1 VKKNLTRIIITVICI
16 LLAVW
21 FLFPTYKNYSI
32 NKDLQGLTGEDS
44 VKYINE
50 NAESIKKSL
59 RNRLKLGLDLKG
71 GMYVVL
77 DVDVIK
83 LLEELAN
90 PKAKDE
96 IFAQSLNEVSEQLK
110 VSEELVL
117 KLFSANLKTKGKN
130 LLSYYGDT
138 RQDEA
143 TVEKDIQDKIDQA
156 IEGAVRTV
164 RSRIDQYGVAEPQIQ
179 TVGGKRII
187 VELPGVS
194 NADEIRRLLK
204 QTAILEFHL
213 LQDMNKVLKVMQDI
227 DNKLATSDIKDSLDL
242 NDTSVAKLNEIT
254 KDSSSIQ
261 KTTEKTSA
269 GEKEKKD
276 SAKTKKEVAVKKDT
290 TKTKKDTT
298 KTKKD
303 TLKSKDT
310 SITSDTTGLDT
321 NEQLTQEEFMQKY
334 PFTSLFDLNYLQ
346 QAGELITSAINKE
359 KIERILQRED
369 IKVLIPS
376 DILFSWSAPRE
387 SGDEYY
393 VLYALRKDAELTGKS
408 LEGVK
413 ADMDPTDNRPKVSME
428 MNTEGAN
435 EWSRITGAN
444 IGKRCAIVLD
454 GVVYSAPTIQNKITG
469 GRSEI
474 SGIQTLQDAKLIEI
488 VLRAG
493 SLPAPLSII
502 EERTIGPSLGEDSI
516 RAGIMSSIAA
526 LILVAV
532 FMIVYY
538 RIGGTVSVVALVIN
552 VLFVFGIMASFKAT
566 LTVPGIAGLIL
577 TIGMAVDTNVLIYE
591 RIREEM
597 KSGKPLRTSVD
608 IGYKKAFSAII
619 DSHLTTLITGVI
631 LYQFGSGPIQGFAL
645 ILIFGLLSNLF
656 TAIVITHFIFDI
668 MMEKGYEP
676 NFG

>member
-1 VKKNLTRIIITVICI
+1 MKKNLARIILTVAFL
-16 LLAVW
+16 LLAAW
-21 FLFPTYKNYSI
+21 FLYPTLSNYMIS
-32 NKDLQGLTGEDS
+32 KDLQGLTGEDS
-44 VKYINE
+44 LKYVTE
-50 NAESIKKSL
+50 NAEKIKKSL
-59 RNRLKLGLDLKG
+59 KNRMKLGLDLKG

-83 LLEELAN
+83 LLEDLAN

-96 IFAQSLNEVSEQLK
+96 MFTQSLNEVSEQLK
-110 VSEELVL
+110 TSEEPVL
-117 KLFSANLKTKGKN
+117 KLFSANLKSKGKN
-130 LLSYYGDT
+130 ILSYFGDT

-143 TVEKDIQDKIDQA
+143 TVEKELQEKIDQA

-164 RSRIDQYGVAEPQIQ
+164 RSRVDQYGVAEPQIQ

-204 QTAILEFHL
+204 QTAVLQFHL
-213 LQDMNKVLKVMQDI
+213 LQDINKVIKVMQDI
-227 DNKLATSDIKDSLDL
+227 DKRLEVSDIKDSLSTS
-242 NDTSVAKLNEIT
+242 DTSLAKLDNVKKDSTGIT
-254 KDSSSIQ
+254 KP
-261 KTTEKTSA
+261 TEKTSA
-269 GEKEKKD
+269 GDKEKKD
-276 SAKTKKEVAVKKDT
+276 TSKSKKESIKKDT

-298 KTKKD
+298 GTKKD
-303 TLKSKDT
+303 TSKSSDT
-310 SITSDTTGLDT
+310 STTADTTGLDT
-321 NEQLTQEEFMQKY
+321 NEQMTQEEFLKKY
-334 PFTSLFDLNYLQ
+334 PFTALFDLNYLQ
-346 QAGELITSAINKE
+346 QAGELITNAVNKE
-359 KIERILQRED
+359 KIDRLLKRED
-369 IKVLIPS
+369 IKAVIPS
-376 DILFSWSAPRE
+376 DMIFVWSASRE
-387 SGDEYY
+387 TEEEYY
-393 VLYALRKDAELTGKS
+393 ILYALRKEAELTGKV
-408 LEGVK
+408 LEEVR
-413 ADMDPTDNRPKVSME
+413 ADMDPNDNRPKVSMV

-435 EWSRITGAN
+435 EWARITGAN

-474 SGIQTLQDAKLIEI
+474 SGIPTLQDAKLIEI

-516 RAGIMSSIAA
+516 RAGINSSIAA
-526 LILVAV
+526 LILVAI

-538 RIGGTVSVVALVIN
+538 RMGGNVSVIALVIN
-552 VLFVFGIMASFKAT
+552 VFFVFGIMASFKAT

-577 TIGMAVDTNVLIYE
+577 SIGMAVDTNVLIYE
-591 RIREEM
+591 RIREEL

-619 DSHLTTLITGVI
+619 DSHLTSIITGVI

-656 TAIVITHFIFDI
+656 TAIIVTHFIFDI
-668 MMEKGYEP
+668 MIEKGYEP
-676 NFG
+676 NYG

>member
-1 VKKNLTRIIITVICI
+1 MKKNLARIILTVAFL
-16 LLAVW
+16 LLAAW
-21 FLFPTYKNYSI
+21 FLYPTLNSYMIS
-32 NKDLQGLTGEDS
+32 KDLQGLTGEDS
-44 VKYINE
+44 LKYVTE
-50 NAESIKKSL
+50 NAEKIKKSL
-59 RNRLKLGLDLKG
+59 KNRMKLGLDLKG

-83 LLEELAN
+83 LLEDLAN

-96 IFAQSLNEVSEQLK
+96 MFMQSLNEVSEQLK
-110 VSEELVL
+110 TSEEPVL
-117 KLFSANLKTKGKN
+117 KLFSANLKSKGKN
-130 LLSYYGDT
+130 ILSYFGDT

-143 TVEKDIQDKIDQA
+143 TVEKELQEKIDQA

-164 RSRIDQYGVAEPQIQ
+164 RSRVDQYGVAEPQIQ

-204 QTAILEFHL
+204 QTAVLQFHL
-213 LQDMNKVLKVMQDI
+213 LQDINKVIKVMQDI
-227 DNKLATSDIKDSLDL
+227 DKRLEVSDINDSLSTSDTSL
-242 NDTSVAKLNEIT
+242 AKLDNVKQDSTGIT
-254 KDSSSIQ
+254 KP
-261 KTTEKTSA
+261 TEKTSA
-269 GEKEKKD
+269 GDKEKKD
-276 SAKTKKEVAVKKDT
+276 TSKSKKESIKKDT

-298 KTKKD
+298 GTKKD
-303 TLKSKDT
+303 TSKSSDT
-310 SITSDTTGLDT
+310 STTADTTGLDT
-321 NEQLTQEEFMQKY
+321 NEQMTQEEFLKKY
-334 PFTSLFDLNYLQ
+334 PFTALFDLNYLQ
-346 QAGELITSAINKE
+346 QAGELITNAVNKE
-359 KIERILQRED
+359 KIDRLLKRED
-369 IKVLIPS
+369 IKAVIPS
-376 DILFSWSAPRE
+376 DMIFVWSASRE
-387 SGDEYY
+387 TEEEYY
-393 VLYALRKDAELTGKS
+393 ILYALRKEAELTGKV
-408 LEGVK
+408 LEEVR
-413 ADMDPTDNRPKVSME
+413 ADMDPNDNRPKVSMV

-435 EWSRITGAN
+435 EWARITGAN

-474 SGIQTLQDAKLIEI
+474 SGIPTLQDAKLIEI

-516 RAGIMSSIAA
+516 RAGINSSIAA
-526 LILVAV
+526 LILVAI

-538 RIGGTVSVVALVIN
+538 RMGGNVSVIALVIN
-552 VLFVFGIMASFKAT
+552 VFFVFGIMASFKAT

-577 TIGMAVDTNVLIYE
+577 SIGMAVDTNVLIYE
-591 RIREEM
+591 RIREEL

-608 IGYKKAFSAII
+608 IGYKKALSAII
-619 DSHLTTLITGVI
+619 DSHLTSIITGVI

-656 TAIVITHFIFDI
+656 TAIIVTHFIFDI
-668 MMEKGYEP
+668 MIEKGYEP
-676 NFG
+676 NYG